1 MDNQENAVQIPD
13 LKLDNVGD
21 RRRKKSGLAWWS
33 KGGSTSGSIGARGV
47 LGGLRGLAGALS
59 AGKVAVALLVAAL
72 SAGAYGLGK
81 ALAPNDSG
89 FLAHRKSQL
98 FAARAG
104 SKYDGDLS
112 NLPGTQRSAQSGL
125 NMVSGSLDG
134 MTPEE
139 REAKAKAEA
148 DAAKAAAD
156 AQANANANAGAAPD
170 MSAGA
175 AKDYADPEAL
185 AAAAA
190 GKGRGAGM
198 EHSFGKL
205 GSGLGGGLS
214 GDGSGLFGGVGRP
227 FDNTI
232 KSSGES
238 GKLLAMS
245 TNRTLSATAARPVS
259 LGKNSGRGLAQ
270 RQLNTAAM
278 LAPSVQ
284 AGANETRSANASVP
298 FDAGTAAAPLITGN
312 GAQTAGQASPSSGV
326 SDSVP
331 TVNPASG
338 NGSPVTGSVG
348 TNTTSTVDDCA
359 ALAVKYGWQGTF
371 VNSPAGGC
379 VKSLTG
385 TGVQDPTNTLV
396 KIAKYLIDAAA
407 ALAALQAVM
416 SLLWLVWP
424 GALTYSKYLG
434 YMLTAL
440 GAAIA
445 GVGFT
450 LAGMG
455 RPELGLIY
463 GITGGVIAAA
473 SLIGGAN
480 LMSSSIIPAIT
491 GTITGCLSLLDAGVA
506 NNTFGINK
514 ALFGKNISAPTTTST
529 STSTGTSS
537 SSSS

>member
-1 MDNQENAVQIPD
+1 MDNQDNAVQIPD
-13 LKLDNVGD
+13 LKLANVGD

-33 KGGSTSGSIGARGV
+33 TKGGSTSGSIGARGV

-89 FLAHRKSQL
+89 FLAHGKSQL
-98 FAARAG
+98 FVARAG

-139 REAKAKAEA
+139 REAKAKSKAEA
-148 DAAKAAAD
+148 EAEAAKAAAD
-156 AQANANANAGAAPD
+156 AQANANAGAAPT
-170 MSAGA
+170 MPGGSG
-175 AKDYADPEAL
+175 DYVDPEAL
-185 AAAAA
+185 AAA
-190 GKGRGAGM
+190 GKGKGAGM

-205 GSGLGGGLS
+205 SSGLGGGLS
-214 GDGSGLFGGVGRP
+214 GGGGGLSGGVSRP
-227 FDNTI
+227 FENTI
-232 KSSGES
+232 KSNGES
-238 GKLLAMS
+238 GKLLAMR
-245 TNRTLSATAARPVS
+245 TNRTLAATAARPVS
-259 LGKNSGRGLAQ
+259 LGRNSGRGLAQ

-278 LAPSVQ
+278 LAPSVKS
-284 AGANETRSANASVP
+284 GANETRSASASIP
-298 FDAGTAAAPLITGN
+298 FDAGTAAAPLITGS
-312 GAQTAGQASPSSGV
+312 GAQTAGAGQASPSLGSG
-326 SDSVP
+326 DAAP
-331 TVNPASG
+331 GVNAASG
-338 NGSPVTGSVG
+338 NGSPVSGSAG
-348 TNTTSTVDDCA
+348 AATTSTVDDCTTLA
-359 ALAVKYGWQGTF
+359 AAKGWKGQW

-379 VKSLTG
+379 VQSVTG
-385 TGVQDPTNTLV
+385 TGSQDTTNTLV
-396 KIAKYLIDAAA
+396 KVAKYLIDAAA
-407 ALAALQAVM
+407 IIAALQAVA

-424 GALTYSKYLG
+424 GALAYSKYLG

-440 GAAIA
+440 GAAI
-445 GVGFT
+445 GGIGFT

-473 SLIGGAN
+473 SFIGVAN

-529 STSTGTSS
+529 STSSS
-537 SSSS
+537 K

>member
-1 MDNQENAVQIPD
+1 
-13 LKLDNVGD
+13 
-21 RRRKKSGLAWWS
+21 
-33 KGGSTSGSIGARGV
+33 
-47 LGGLRGLAGALS
+47 
-59 AGKVAVALLVAAL
+59 
-72 SAGAYGLGK
+72 
-81 ALAPNDSG
+81 
-89 FLAHRKSQL
+89 
-98 FAARAG
+98 
-104 SKYDGDLS
+104 
-112 NLPGTQRSAQSGL
+112 
-125 NMVSGSLDG
+125 
-134 MTPEE
+134 
-139 REAKAKAEA
+139 
-148 DAAKAAAD
+148 
-156 AQANANANAGAAPD
+156 
-170 MSAGA
+170 
-175 AKDYADPEAL
+175 
-185 AAAAA
+185 
-190 GKGRGAGM
+190 M

-205 GSGLGGGLS
+205 NSGLGGGLS
-214 GDGSGLFGGVGRP
+214 GGGGGLFGGVGRP
-227 FDNTI
+227 FDSTI

-259 LGKNSGRGLAQ
+259 LGRNSGRGLAQ
-270 RQLNTAAM
+270 RQLNSAAM

-284 AGANETRSANASVP
+284 SGANETRSANASIP

-312 GAQTAGQASPSSGV
+312 GAQTTGQAAPSSGG

-331 TVNPASG
+331 SVNPASG
-338 NGSPVTGSVG
+338 NGSPVTGSAG
-348 TNTTSTVDDCA
+348 TNTASTVDDCA
-359 ALAVKYGWQGTF
+359 ALAVKYGWKGTF
-371 VNSPAGGC
+371 VNSSAGGC
-379 VKSLTG
+379 VQSLTG

-407 ALAALQAVM
+407 ALAALQAIM
-416 SLLWLVWP
+416 ALLWLVWP

-440 GAAIA
+440 GAAI
-445 GVGFT
+445 GGIGFT

-514 ALFGKNISAPTTTST
+514 ALFGKNISAPTTTRTTT